1 LNGDYEL
8 HILIDES
15 GTFGGYHDRSVSVVG
30 ALAVPTQRLDLI
42 KRKYTKFR
50 AHLPTDNGEVRGRLL
65 DEQQVCQVVELLI
78 RNNVL
83 FEAVVLDLGFHD
95 KDDVVEYKRNHAEG
109 MLARVDNFAESVR
122 GQLRQACA
130 QILSIS
136 PQLYLQAVATFEL
149 IHTIIYNA
157 PLYFVQREPKE
168 LGLFKWIIDG
178 KERAKVTNW
187 EMWWSW
193 YAIGALANMSKR
205 RPVPRLEGV
214 DYSFY
219 DRFTGTEGEEE
230 GIDIKLLLADLIFCS
245 EALLELELADIV
257 VNATRRAL
265 IGTLGE
271 PGWRKI
277 PQLMVHRKEPY
288 LRFILIGREDAEVI
302 RRPSYARIVTRRF
315 SSGGRSM
322 LAPRFHRLIMEERF

>member
-1 LNGDYEL
+1 M
-8 HILIDES
+8 DES
-15 GTFGGYHDRSVSVVG
+15 GTFGGYHDGSVSVVG
-30 ALAVPTQRLDLI
+30 ALAAPTQRLDLI
-42 KRKYTKFR
+42 KRKYTKIR
-50 AHLPTDNGEVRGRLL
+50 TQLPTDKGEVKGRLL
-65 DEQQVCQVVELLI
+65 NEKQICQVVKLLV

-95 KDDVVEYKRNHAEG
+95 KDDVVRYKRNHAEG
-109 MLARVDNFAESVR
+109 MLARVDNFAEPVR
-122 GQLRQACA
+122 GQLRQACT

-136 PQLYLQAVATFEL
+136 PQLYLQAIATFEL
-149 IHTIIYNA
+149 IHTIVYHV
-157 PLYFVQREPKE
+157 PLYFAQREPKE
-168 LGLFKWIIDG
+168 LSFFKWIVDG

-205 RPVPRLEGV
+205 RPAPRLEGV

-219 DRFTGTEGEEE
+219 DRFKSNDGEEE
-230 GIDIKLLLADLIFCS
+230 GINVRLLLSDLEFCS
-245 EALLELELADIV
+245 EALPELELADIV

-288 LRFILIGREDAEVI
+288 LRFILIGREDADVI
-302 RRPSYARIVTRRF
+302 RRPAYARIVTRRF

-322 LAPRFHRLIMEERF
+322 LAPRFHRLMEERS